1 MQEFQI
7 LSLNTGWADNLG
19 GVFQLV
25 SGRIHI
31 ILLQEIV
38 MSQEQLEI
46 IVQGRGFKAVVS
58 RGEGMLGVRMLIHD
72 P

>member
-1 MQEFQI
+1 
-7 LSLNTGWADNLG
+7 
-19 GVFQLV
+19 
-25 SGRIHI
+25 
-31 ILLQEIV
+31 

-72 P
+72 L